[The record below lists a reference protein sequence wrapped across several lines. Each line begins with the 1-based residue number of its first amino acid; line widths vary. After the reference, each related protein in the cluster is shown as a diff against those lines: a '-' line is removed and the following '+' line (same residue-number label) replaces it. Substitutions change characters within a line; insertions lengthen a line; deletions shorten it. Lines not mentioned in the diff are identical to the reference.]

1 MPTRNGDR
9 DSGSDH
15 PAGGVLTKPRKPL
28 RRTAWTMLI
37 GGLAGTAI
45 MLGTGAIMVS
55 NAPPAG
61 PGQEATWP
69 AGETM
74 TLDRIPNKRN
84 SGDPTA
90 ACTLT
95 PEGRP
100 AEHNRWYTIGEPRTP
115 DFTGN
120 ATITCDQPVALLTGT
135 PRVVAA
141 YTRGPLVTVPL
152 LITALG
158 ILFFFPHFTHS
169 WAQLATRGW
178 LRKLLRLPPP
188 H

>member
-1 MPTRNGDR
+1 MVLR
-9 DSGSDH
+9 D
-15 PAGGVLTKPRKPL
+15 LTKPRKPL

-45 MLGTGAIMVS
+45 MLGTGVIMVS

-69 AGETM
+69 A
-74 TLDRIPNKRN
+74 
-84 SGDPTA
+84 
-90 ACTLT
+90 
-95 PEGRP
+95 
-100 AEHNRWYTIGEPRTP
+100 GEPRTP

-158 ILFFFPHFTHS
+158 MLFFFPRFTHS

>member
-1 MPTRNGDR
+1 
-9 DSGSDH
+9 
-15 PAGGVLTKPRKPL
+15 
-28 RRTAWTMLI
+28 MLI

-45 MLGTGAIMVS
+45 MLGIGAVMVWH
-55 NAPPAG
+55 APPAG
-61 PGQEATWP
+61 PGQAATWP

-90 ACTLT
+90 TCTLT
-95 PEGRP
+95 PDGRP
-100 AEHNRWYTIGEPRTP
+100 AEQNWYTIGEPTSP

-135 PRVVAA
+135 SRVVAG

-152 LITALG
+152 LVTALG
-158 ILFFFPHFTHS
+158 ILFFFPRFTHS
-169 WAQLATRGW
+169 WARLSTRGW
-178 LRKLLRLPPP
+178 LRKLLRIPPP
-188 H
+188 Q

>member
-1 MPTRNGDR
+1 
-9 DSGSDH
+9 
-15 PAGGVLTKPRKPL
+15 
-28 RRTAWTMLI
+28 MLI

-55 NAPPAG
+55 NAPLAG

-69 AGETM
+69 ASETM
-74 TLDRIPNKRN
+74 TLHRVPNERN

-90 ACTLT
+90 TCTLT

-100 AEHNRWYTIGEPRTP
+100 AEPQHRSYTIGEPRTP

-120 ATITCDQPVALLTGT
+120 ATITCDQSVALMTGT
-135 PRVVAA
+135 PRVVAG
-141 YTRGPLVTVPL
+141 YTRGPLITVPL

-158 ILFFFPHFTHS
+158 ILFFFPRFTHT
-169 WAQLATRGW
+169 WARLSTRGW
-178 LRKLLRLPPP
+178 LRKILRLPPS